1 MKASFLKHRKLWI
14 AGIALVLVLAVAIGV
29 FAASRSKN
37 NQVTN
42 KIDVAQAQQIVDDT
56 FGNLAK
62 DTASGALAILDA
74 SQVTV
79 NSVSYGYNKD
89 VILSCTYTALDVK
102 GAIMDKID
110 PIMTDV
116 YDYYQTNEAAGK
128 KTNATKLNLQF
139 SKTIVEYLQDAETIS
154 GEVTLYIYETTDG
167 MTLYLSDECVDTV
180 TGGLLTV
187 SNAIKSTNTVSY
199 NGETIDIT
207 NKNTLRTGILDCI
220 ALQNY
225 SSAKPSTGGP
235 LEKAWEEFKDEFTRN
250 FIDADRYLY
259 LVKGLG
265 TTLSITALSALMGI
279 GLGIIVALIRCTR
292 QLTGK
297 LKLPDLVCQ
306 FYLTVTR
313 GTPVMVQLLILF
325 FVFLLPLNV
334 DKFAAAVICF
344 GLNSGAYVAEIVRG
358 GIMSVDKGQIEAGR
372 SLGFTYVQTMV
383 HFVVPQAFKAIL
395 PSLANEFITLLKESS
410 VAFYIGIADLTQGG
424 LKIRSVTY
432 SNFMPLIAVAVIYLA
447 LVMILT
453 KLVSI
458 LERRLAKS
466 DH

>member
-42 KIDVAQAQQIVDDT
+42 KIDVAQAQQIVDNT

-116 YDYYQTNEAAGK
+116 YDYYQSNEAAGK
-128 KTNATKLNLQF
+128 KTNATKLNIQF
-139 SKTIVEYLQDAETIS
+139 SKTIVEYLENAETVS

-167 MTLYLSDECVDTV
+167 MTLYLSDESVDTV

-187 SNAIKSTNTVSY
+187 SNAIKGTNTVNY

-207 NKNTLRTGILDCI
+207 NKNTLRTGILD
-220 ALQNY
+220 
-225 SSAKPSTGGP
+225 
-235 LEKAWEEFKDEFTRN
+235 
-250 FIDADRYLY
+250 
-259 LVKGLG
+259 
-265 TTLSITALSALMGI
+265 
-279 GLGIIVALIRCTR
+279 
-292 QLTGK
+292 
-297 LKLPDLVCQ
+297 
-306 FYLTVTR
+306 
-313 GTPVMVQLLILF
+313 
-325 FVFLLPLNV
+325 
-334 DKFAAAVICF
+334 
-344 GLNSGAYVAEIVRG
+344 
-358 GIMSVDKGQIEAGR
+358 
-372 SLGFTYVQTMV
+372 
-383 HFVVPQAFKAIL
+383 
-395 PSLANEFITLLKESS
+395 
-410 VAFYIGIADLTQGG
+410 
-424 LKIRSVTY
+424 
-432 SNFMPLIAVAVIYLA
+432 
-447 LVMILT
+447 
-453 KLVSI
+453 
-458 LERRLAKS
+458 
-466 DH
+466 